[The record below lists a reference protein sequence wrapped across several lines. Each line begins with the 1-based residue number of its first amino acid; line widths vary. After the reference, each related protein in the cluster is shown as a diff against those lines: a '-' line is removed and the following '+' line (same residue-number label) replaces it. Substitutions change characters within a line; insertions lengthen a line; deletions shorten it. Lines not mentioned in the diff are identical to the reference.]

1 MMLALGAASARQGS
15 NPPYRRAEEITET
28 ICQQSCLC
36 ALKKN
41 PHCILVAIAQEVIAA
56 RYLMESLLL
65 AIA

>member
-41 PHCILVAIAQEVIAA
+41 ARCILVAIGQEVIAA
-56 RYLMESLLL
+56 R
-65 AIA
+65 